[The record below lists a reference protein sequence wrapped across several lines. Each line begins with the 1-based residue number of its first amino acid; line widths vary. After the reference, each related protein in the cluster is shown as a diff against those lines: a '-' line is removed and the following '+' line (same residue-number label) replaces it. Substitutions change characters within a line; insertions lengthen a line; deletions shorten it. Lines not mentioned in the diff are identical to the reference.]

1 MKRDSESSLELILSA
16 TGAGI
21 WDLQIQ
27 SQEVSINQRWAEM
40 IGYSLEELIPLTY
53 SSWADKIH
61 PEDMAAVEELIE
73 KQGVG
78 ETELYQAEFR
88 MRHKLG
94 NYVWILSSGK
104 VVEWQ
109 ADGKPKRMLGTH
121 VDISD
126 RKVREFEIVLTTQ
139 LLNQSQQIAQVGGWE
154 LNVETGDLFW
164 TDETYRIHDVC
175 PDEFNPTV
183 DAGVSY
189 FLPESREIISAA
201 LDQAIQHGEGYDLE
215 LKTLTTK
222 GRLIDVRTTC
232 VVTTKMG
239 KTLRLT
245 GIFQDISDQKA
256 IQRKLEKSNLDLQQA
271 NSALKLSAH
280 YDSLT
285 ELPNRILL
293 ADRMQQ
299 AMTKSIRTGQSV
311 GVAFIDLDGFKVIN
325 DTYGHSVGDQ
335 FLKLISKQLKQ
346 CLRDGDTLAR
356 LGGDEFVAIM
366 DGINESQDSDEILTR
381 MLIAAA
387 EQVVVEGIHIKSS
400 ASIGVTFFPQNNNS
414 PDQLLRCADQ
424 AMYQAKQ
431 LGKNRRHVFDV
442 EKMLLSN
449 IYTRS
454 LIGCVWH

>member
-139 LLNQSQQIAQVGGWE
+139 LLNQSQQIA
-154 LNVETGDLFW
+154 
-164 TDETYRIHDVC
+164 
-175 PDEFNPTV
+175 
-183 DAGVSY
+183 
-189 FLPESREIISAA
+189 
-201 LDQAIQHGEGYDLE
+201 
-215 LKTLTTK
+215 
-222 GRLIDVRTTC
+222 
-232 VVTTKMG
+232 
-239 KTLRLT
+239 
-245 GIFQDISDQKA
+245 
-256 IQRKLEKSNLDLQQA
+256 
-271 NSALKLSAH
+271 
-280 YDSLT
+280 
-285 ELPNRILL
+285 
-293 ADRMQQ
+293 
-299 AMTKSIRTGQSV
+299 
-311 GVAFIDLDGFKVIN
+311 
-325 DTYGHSVGDQ
+325 
-335 FLKLISKQLKQ
+335 
-346 CLRDGDTLAR
+346 
-356 LGGDEFVAIM
+356 
-366 DGINESQDSDEILTR
+366 
-381 MLIAAA
+381 
-387 EQVVVEGIHIKSS
+387 
-400 ASIGVTFFPQNNNS
+400 
-414 PDQLLRCADQ
+414 
-424 AMYQAKQ
+424 
-431 LGKNRRHVFDV
+431 
-442 EKMLLSN
+442 
-449 IYTRS
+449 
-454 LIGCVWH
+454 